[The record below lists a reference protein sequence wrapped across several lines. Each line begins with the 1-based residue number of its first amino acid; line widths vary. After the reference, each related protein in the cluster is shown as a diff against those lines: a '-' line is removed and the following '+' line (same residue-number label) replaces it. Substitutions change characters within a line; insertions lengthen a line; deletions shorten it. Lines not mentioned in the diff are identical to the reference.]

1 MDAMTKAGLLAMLD
15 ALQEENRH
23 LQTSL
28 CYCKDLLVIY
38 QTGFLDICRQDGRI
52 GEAKHNG

>member
-1 MDAMTKAGLLAMLD
+1 MTKAELAARLD

-28 CYCKDLLVIY
+28 CYCKDLLAIY
-38 QTGFLDICRQDGRI
+38 QAGFLGLCRQTGRI
-52 GEAKHNG
+52 GEANHNGQ

>member
-1 MDAMTKAGLLAMLD
+1 MTKAELAARLD

-38 QTGFLDICRQDGRI
+38 QAGFLDICRQDGRI
-52 GEAKHNG
+52 GESNHNG